1 VKVRHVEGVATHS
14 GPESCAVIREGF
26 GEALTGERIGQPLSR
41 ERSEVPGA
49 DMVLSMEGNTN
60 ERVMRAPVGPGVVE
74 DTGMCESSLY
84 GNREILGLAGGGL
97 PVRAGK
103 VRSRSR

>member
-1 VKVRHVEGVATHS
+1 MKVRHVEGVAIYS

-41 ERSEVPGA
+41 ERSEVLGA
-49 DMVLSMEGNTN
+49 DMVLNMEGNTVGC
-60 ERVMRAPVGPGVVE
+60 VMRAPVRPGVVE
-74 DTGMCESSLY
+74 DTGMCVSSLY

>member
-1 VKVRHVEGVATHS
+1 MHDAIVTAEGKT
-14 GPESCAVIREGF
+14 
-26 GEALTGERIGQPLSR
+26 GEARFR
-41 ERSEVPGA
+41 ERPRS
-49 DMVLSMEGNTN
+49 
-60 ERVMRAPVGPGVVE
+60 GVVE
-74 DTGMCESSLY
+74 DTGMCASSLY

>member
-1 VKVRHVEGVATHS
+1 MHE
-14 GPESCAVIREGF
+14 CIREDAS
-26 GEALTGERIGQPLSR
+26 EALTGERIGQPLSR

-60 ERVMRAPVGPGVVE
+60 ERVMRAPVRPGVVE
-74 DTGMCESSLY
+74 DTGMCASSLY